1 MIDTFTSFLEGQYY
15 HIKLNGSQKRWWAI
29 TIFKVFLVKQKVEPN
44 WIFLELHVKSFPGS
58 QQFCEAASGDLL
70 ERMRDPAAG
79 LQNPSANHHQHHHHQ
94 QHHNYCYS
102 IIRSQLN
109 GTLREHGSV
118 DPPLNSWHLVTLNC
132 HATAKTRFLLVGTTL
147 LTGAPILGKL
157 DQHHPQSICVI
168 CFKNIIIVPALNIL
182 FGQNRNVS
190 QTRFSPSQLFYI
202 FDFTRIYTFSR

>member
-1 MIDTFTSFLEGQYY
+1 MSHYYFQSFPCVAESGTQLDIWLY
-15 HIKLNGSQKRWWAI
+15 
-29 TIFKVFLVKQKVEPN
+29 
-44 WIFLELHVKSFPGS
+44 VKSFPGL

-79 LQNPSANHHQHHHHQ
+79 LQNPSANHHQHHHHR
-94 QHHNYCYS
+94 QHHNYCYI

-147 LTGAPILGKL
+147 LTSAPILGKL
-157 DQHHPQSICVI
+157 DQNLPQRITAVKSNALAELMNRASKIHW
-168 CFKNIIIVPALNIL
+168 KNLSWL
-182 FGQNRNVS
+182 
-190 QTRFSPSQLFYI
+190 
-202 FDFTRIYTFSR
+202 

>member
-1 MIDTFTSFLEGQYY
+1 MS
-15 HIKLNGSQKRWWAI
+15 
-29 TIFKVFLVKQKVEPN
+29 KVSRVRSRFAKQQVVTCLSECET
-44 WIFLELHVKSFPGS
+44 L
-58 QQFCEAASGDLL
+58 QQGC
-70 ERMRDPAAG
+70 RTRT
-79 LQNPSANHHQHHHHQ
+79 ANHHHHRQHHHHHQ

-102 IIRSQLN
+102 ITRSQLN

-147 LTGAPILGKL
+147 LMLTSAPILGKL
-157 DQHHPQSICVI
+157 DQNLPQRIYVI
-168 CFKNIIIVPALNIL
+168 CFKNIMIVPALNIL

-202 FDFTRIYTFSR
+202 FYFSRFYTFIR